1 MCPDRK
7 SPYVMGLRM
16 LGRRE
21 LSEAQ
26 LRTRLARRKFTS
38 KEIEDAIC
46 QLRNEEFLDDRRTAR
61 AFARSE
67 LSLRQRGRIRILNQ
81 LENIGISKQ
90 ISTEAVAEV
99 FSGIDESVLLNNLL
113 EKRLKQG
120 SSLEDQA
127 SLRRLYRYLVTQG
140 FEPSKVAE
148 LLFHRRNNDKAF
160 AMKNGEPHS
169 LSD

>member
-7 SPYVMGLRM
+7 SPYAMGLRL

-21 LSEAQ
+21 LSETQ
-26 LRTRLARRKFTS
+26 LRARFARRKFTS
-38 KEIEDAIC
+38 KEIEDAVC
-46 QLRNEEFLDDRRTAR
+46 QLRNEGFLDDRRTAR

-81 LENIGISKQ
+81 LENIGISKK
-90 ISTEAVAEV
+90 IAVEAVAEV
-99 FSGIDESVLLNNLL
+99 FSDINESVLLKNLL

-120 SSLEDQA
+120 SSLSDQA

-140 FEPSKVAE
+140 FEPSEVAE
-148 LLFHRRNNDKAF
+148 LIFRRGNNHKAF
-160 AMKNGEPHS
+160 AIKNGDPHS

>member
-148 LLFHRRNNDKAF
+148 LLFHRRNNDKTF

>member
-7 SPYVMGLRM
+7 SPYVMGLRL

-26 LRTRLARRKFTS
+26 LRARFARRKFTS
-38 KEIEDAIC
+38 KETEDAVC
-46 QLRNEEFLDDRRTAR
+46 QLRNEGFLDDRRTAR

-67 LSLRQRGRIRILNQ
+67 LSLRQRGRVRILNQ
-81 LENIGISKQ
+81 LENIGISKK
-90 ISTEAVAEV
+90 ISIEAVAEV
-99 FSGIDESVLLNNLL
+99 FSGINESVLLKNLL

-120 SSLEDQA
+120 SSLSDQA

-140 FEPSKVAE
+140 FEPSEVAE
-148 LLFHRRNNDKAF
+148 LLSRRRSNHETPAI
-160 AMKNGEPHS
+160 KNGDSDS